1 MIFELSDL
9 LWLLLAY
16 LFMLYWW
23 NAKGAKEIALKATQK
38 HCEEMDVQLLDQSIG
53 LRAFWLKR
61 DSRGR
66 VRFWRTY
73 IFDFSPNGEDRY
85 QGRIILLGRTI
96 ESMQLDPHRIEH

>member
-23 NAKGAKEIALKATQK
+23 SSKGAKEIALKATQK
-38 HCEEMDVQLLDQSIG
+38 HCSEMDVQLLDQSIG
-53 LRAFWLKR
+53 LRGLWLKR
-61 DSRGR
+61 DSSGR
-66 VRFWRTY
+66 VRFWRSYT
-73 IFDFSPNGEDRY
+73 FDFSSNGEDRY
-85 QGRIILLGRTI
+85 QGRIILIGRRI